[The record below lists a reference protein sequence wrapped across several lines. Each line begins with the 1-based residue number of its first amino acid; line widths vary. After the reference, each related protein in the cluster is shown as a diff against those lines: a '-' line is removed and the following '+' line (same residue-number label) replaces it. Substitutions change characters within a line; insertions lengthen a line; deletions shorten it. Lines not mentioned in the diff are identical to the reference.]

1 MCNENS
7 LQPRT
12 VITIIAA
19 DDNGFHATVTYEGE
33 PEYPEFKEQR
43 EPSPGKP
50 SNRYRASNRVQQ
62 TGTKFVSPAP
72 PPPPPPP
79 PGGPGLPVLARLW
92 RDPMASP
99 DPYSDPW
106 DWN

>member
-62 TGTKFVSPAP
+62 TGTKCVSPAP
-72 PPPPPPP
+72 PPTTS
-79 PGGPGLPVLARLW
+79 
-92 RDPMASP
+92 DSTTSTSP
-99 DPYSDPW
+99 DISSDTFIE
-106 DWN
+106 

>member
-33 PEYPEFKEQR
+33 PGYR
-43 EPSPGKP
+43 IGKCTI
-50 SNRYRASNRVQQ
+50 YQFAD
-62 TGTKFVSPAP
+62 
-72 PPPPPPP
+72 
-79 PGGPGLPVLARLW
+79 VL
-92 RDPMASP
+92 MGSK
-99 DPYSDPW
+99 
-106 DWN
+106 